1 MKTNFES
8 QVDGDLT
15 IDDNIDF
22 NQSTISDKDI
32 IRGVLNHPVKES
44 SDKEDD
50 DDAGV
55 VEMKKP

>member
-50 DDAGV
+50 DDPGV